1 MVTTLSIWNID
12 LSGGP
17 QFRAALWPGLL
28 TWLNMSRGKAR
39 HSVAHMF
46 TMPSMSQIAST
57 FGQPES
63 FAPGSWLRQRRQPLD
78 SVLYLESGSVMLG
91 VGQDSAMRHQ
101 LGQVEGPTWLDAAF
115 ALQERPS
122 CLDMQAQTAGRIYII
137 PLARFLSC
145 GGACTRRAALAQRS
159 GQGLLLADRAG
170 GQSPGS
176 GRRSSLR
183 PVAAEP
189 CEPGGNG
196 NALHVTLKARKR
208 LIAAQ
213 LGIAPETFS
222 RVLRQLR
229 EHGLIAGRGNVIE
242 LPKPG
247 ALEVLAL
254 G

>member
-1 MVTTLSIWNID
+1 
-12 LSGGP
+12 
-17 QFRAALWPGLL
+17 
-28 TWLNMSRGKAR
+28 MSRGKAR

-137 PLARFLSC
+137 PLARFLSSV
-145 GGACTRRAALAQRS
+145 AELAPAVQHLLKDLARAYCSQTELAVSRLAQDAEARCA
-159 GQGLLLADRAG
+159 QWLLHHAQQD
-170 GQSPGS
+170 GS
-176 GRRSSLR
+176 G
-183 PVAAEP
+183 
-189 CEPGGNG
+189 
-196 NALHVTLKARKR
+196 ALSVTLQQRKR

-222 RVLRQLR
+222 RVLRSLR
-229 EHGLIAGRGNVIE
+229 EHGLIAGSGNVLR
-242 LPKPG
+242 LPQPG
-247 ALEVLAL
+247 VLQSMV
-254 G
+254 GG

>member
-1 MVTTLSIWNID
+1 
-12 LSGGP
+12 
-17 QFRAALWPGLL
+17 
-28 TWLNMSRGKAR
+28 
-39 HSVAHMF
+39 MF
-46 TMPSMSQIAST
+46 TMPSMSQAAST

-63 FAPGSWLRQRRQPLD
+63 FAPGSWLRQRRQPID

-91 VGQDSAMRHQ
+91 VAQDSSMRHQ
-101 LGQVEGPTWLDAAF
+101 LGQVEGPTWLDASF

-137 PLARFLSC
+137 PLARFQ
-145 GGACTRRAALAQRS
+145 AAVTEL
-159 GQGLLLADRAG
+159 
-170 GQSPGS
+170 
-176 GRRSSLR
+176 
-183 PVAAEP
+183 PVAAQQLLKDVAKAY
-189 CEPGGNG
+189 CEQTEL
-196 NALHVTLKARKR
+196 AVSRLAQDAEARCAQWLLHHATPYADGAGLRVTLNARKR

-229 EHGLIAGRGNVIE
+229 DHGLIAGRGNVIE

-247 ALEVLAL
+247 ALKVLAL

>member
-1 MVTTLSIWNID
+1 MVDWQKCSDGAPGRSVSGLSCVYDVSIWNID
-12 LSGGP
+12 LVKDQRFGSGP
-17 QFRAALWPGLL
+17 FCSA
-28 TWLNMSRGKAR
+28 WLVDLAQYEPGKAR

-137 PLARFLSC
+137 PLARFL
-145 GGACTRRAALAQRS
+145 
-159 GQGLLLADRAG
+159 
-170 GQSPGS
+170 
-176 GRRSSLR
+176 
-183 PVAAEP
+183 
-189 CEPGGNG
+189 
-196 NALHVTLKARKR
+196 
-208 LIAAQ
+208 
-213 LGIAPETFS
+213 
-222 RVLRQLR
+222 
-229 EHGLIAGRGNVIE
+229 
-242 LPKPG
+242 
-247 ALEVLAL
+247 
-254 G
+254 

>member
-1 MVTTLSIWNID
+1 
-12 LSGGP
+12 
-17 QFRAALWPGLL
+17 
-28 TWLNMSRGKAR
+28 
-39 HSVAHMF
+39 
-46 TMPSMSQIAST
+46 MSQIAST

-122 CLDMQAQTAGRIYII
+122 CLDMQAQTAGRIYVI
-137 PLARFLSC
+137 PLARFLSSVAELAPAVQHLLKDLA
-145 GGACTRRAALAQRS
+145 GAYCAQTELAVSRLAQDAEARCA
-159 GQGLLLADRAG
+159 QWLLNHA
-170 GQSPGS
+170 S
-176 GRRSSLR
+176 
-183 PVAAEP
+183 
-189 CEPGGNG
+189 PGGNG

-254 G
+254 GEIPGRVAGHAALGLCSEQELAA